1 LSIPKEE
8 LHRLIDALPEQKI
21 AKAKRILEKLLSEKS
36 QKNLR
41 SLSEHLSDPIYDD
54 ETESDNELIA
64 AKNGRQDAK
73 AGRVHDIEEVAIIT
87 EQAKKDL
94 SKLDKITNKRILRG
108 LLKLK
113 TNQQVDLRK
122 LRGTEDE

>member
-64 AKNGRQDAK
+64 AENGRQDAK
-73 AGRVHDIEEVAIIT
+73 AGRVHDIEEVAR
-87 EQAKKDL
+87 EFGVCM
-94 SKLDKITNKRILRG
+94 S
-108 LLKLK
+108 
-113 TNQQVDLRK
+113 
-122 LRGTEDE
+122 E

>member
-21 AKAKRILEKLLSEKS
+21 AKAKQILEKLLSEKS
-36 QKNLR
+36 QNNLR

-73 AGRVHDIEEVAIIT
+73 AGRVHDIEEVAR
-87 EQAKKDL
+87 EFGVCM
-94 SKLDKITNKRILRG
+94 S
-108 LLKLK
+108 
-113 TNQQVDLRK
+113 
-122 LRGTEDE
+122 E